1 MKSYQMFSVKLSRC
15 QIFRCQCVRVPNCL
29 SAKMSICF
37 CWCHIVRFK
46 LLVPNCPGAKFS
58 GAKLSY
64 NRGWAFLM
72 AAQDATSMYFEKFS
86 QFLCCSK
93 YISKKLSQ
101 LIPLRSMAHSTFDKV
116 LLKRE
121 LREAAGMNALLGNR
135 Y

>member
-29 SAKMSICF
+29 SAKLSICF

-93 YISKKLSQ
+93 YISKTFS
-101 LIPLRSMAHSTFDKV
+101 INTFDKV